1 MICMHIVNILTFLNL
16 DLLQGCSCRMIGCS
30 LVFLVNMIMYYKW
43 ITTNYCTI
51 ARLQSLQRCVFFT
64 ITDIYWQSP
73 IIITT
78 VNNNKVSMFSSFELF
93 SRSCSV
99 GFSWMLLCRFLC
111 RWAVIRCCPSAGCPR
126 RASCTGGS
134 PQRVT
139 CGASAWCCGRSSPTA
154 SSHGTSSL
162 TMRSDSVST

>member
-1 MICMHIVNILTFLNL
+1 MICIFIVNILTFLNL

-30 LVFLVNMIMYYKW
+30 LVFLVNMI
-43 ITTNYCTI
+43 INGLQQTI
-51 ARLQSLQRCVFFT
+51 VLQSLQRCVFFT

-111 RWAVIRCCPSAGCPR
+111 RWAVIRCSPSAGCPR

>member
-1 MICMHIVNILTFLNL
+1 MNILTFLNL
-16 DLLQGCSCRMIGCS
+16 GFIAGLFLQNDWLQLGVSS
-30 LVFLVNMIMYYKW
+30 KHDHVW

-51 ARLQSLQRCVFFT
+51 ARLQSLQRCVFFA